1 MTNDFMLRTAARSNT
16 GLVRKNNQDSG
27 YAGPNFLLIA
37 DGMGGHA
44 GGDVASAITVSQ
56 LEPLDHPDQGADAM
70 ENLRSSILTA
80 NERITNAVAVQHELA
95 GMGTTVTA
103 LLRSGR
109 QLALAHIG
117 DSRAYLLRGGIL
129 TQITSDHTFVQML
142 VDEGRITPE
151 EAETHPQ
158 RSVVMRVLGDVG
170 QAPELDL
177 SIREARPGDRWML
190 CSDGLTGFADIDE
203 ISTRLEQI
211 DDPGACADALIDLA
225 LGGGG
230 GDNVTV
236 LIGDVVPADRAGLH
250 TPGVAVGSVA
260 INPQFSQLG
269 ISGTPTGAI
278 PEVDE
283 SAEDDTI
290 GLPRANQPAPAAL
303 PDEAS
308 ATEAVP
314 GFLAAEEES
323 SSAVKSAAKAAESAT
338 ADSASTD
345 RDAEAADAQSA
356 DAQPAADSEPAAGS
370 DSETERAWRES
381 GGEPPTQPLAAAQRP
396 DAGHGDAD
404 PVDTDS
410 AGRSAQSDARTDGAE
425 AASADSAGRI
435 PAWRLS
441 GTEDESE
448 DPAHKTAKSS
458 KHADSADADAEQNA
472 RAQDSREPKRHRGLL
487 PTIVTL
493 AVIVVLAAAGF
504 LGWRYLQ
511 AQYYVTASDGRV
523 AVYSGVSQNLGPFSL
538 SNLSETTD
546 VQTADLSDYSR
557 ERLDQ
562 TIPATSKQNADEI
575 VTSLR
580 EEAQQNSQSGDTI
593 KGGATDATAN
603 DPAPSQGGGD
613 Q

>member
-1 MTNDFMLRTAARSNT
+1 VTNDFMLRTAARSNT

-56 LEPLDHPDQGADAM
+56 LEPLDHPDQGSDAM

-80 NERITNAVAVQHELA
+80 NERITNTVATQHELA

-103 LLRSGR
+103 LLRSGE

-170 QAPELDL
+170 QAPELDM

-203 ISTRLEQI
+203 ISTRMEQI

-236 LIGDVVPADRAGLH
+236 LIGDVVPADRAGLR

-260 INPQFSQLG
+260 INPQYARLG
-269 ISGTPTGAI
+269 ISGTPTGQI

-283 SAEDDTI
+283 ASEDDTV

-308 ATEAVP
+308 AAEPVP
-314 GFLAAEEES
+314 GFLASETPE
-323 SSAVKSAAKAAESAT
+323 AAAAAETPAE
-338 ADSASTD
+338 
-345 RDAEAADAQSA
+345 DAEPAAAAAAHDSA
-356 DAQPAADSEPAAGS
+356 DADAED
-370 DSETERAWRES
+370 ERAWRES
-381 GGEPPTQPLAAAQRP
+381 GAQPATQPLAAAQRP
-396 DAGHGDAD
+396 DAGHDAGEPAD
-404 PVDTDS
+404 SESAQDSQRAAARS
-410 AGRSAQSDARTDGAE
+410 AG
-425 AASADSAGRI
+425 SADSDSKDADSEGRI

-448 DPAHKTAKSS
+448 DSEPKHA
-458 KHADSADADAEQNA
+458 KHADSAETEEDAPAPH
-472 RAQDSREPKRHRGLL
+472 EPKRRRGLVA
-487 PTIVTL
+487 TITTL
-493 AVIVVLAAAGF
+493 AVIIVLAAAGF

-511 AQYYVTASDGRV
+511 AQYYVTATDGRV

-538 SNLSETTD
+538 STLSERTD

-562 TIPATSKQNADEI
+562 TIPASSKDNADQI

-580 EEAQQNSQSGDTI
+580 EEAQQNSQTGDDI

-603 DPAPSQGGGD
+603 DPAPEQGGGD

>member
-56 LEPLDHPDQGADAM
+56 LEPLDHPDQGSDAM
-70 ENLRSSILTA
+70 ENLRSAILTA
-80 NERITNAVAVQHELA
+80 NERITNTVATQHELA

-103 LLRSGR
+103 LLRSGE

-170 QAPELDL
+170 QAPELDM

-203 ISTRLEQI
+203 ISTRMEQI

-260 INPQFSQLG
+260 INPQYARLG

-278 PEVDE
+278 PEVDDA
-283 SAEDDTI
+283 SEDDTV

-303 PDEAS
+303 PDDAS
-308 ATEAVP
+308 AAEPVP
-314 GFLAAEEES
+314 GFLASETP
-323 SSAVKSAAKAAESAT
+323 AATAAAETPAED
-338 ADSASTD
+338 AAPAVAAAHDSAD
-345 RDAEAADAQSA
+345 ADAEA
-356 DAQPAADSEPAAGS
+356 
-370 DSETERAWRES
+370 ERAWRES
-381 GGEPPTQPLAAAQRP
+381 GAQPATQPLAAAQRP
-396 DAGHGDAD
+396 DAGHDGGEPAD
-404 PVDTDS
+404 SESAEDSQRAAARS
-410 AGRSAQSDARTDGAE
+410 AGSEDTGSKD
-425 AASADSAGRI
+425 AASEGRI

-441 GTEDESE
+441 GTEDESADQE
-448 DPAHKTAKSS
+448 PKHAKNS
-458 KHADSADADAEQNA
+458 KHADSAGAEADAPTA
-472 RAQDSREPKRHRGLL
+472 REPKRRRGLVA
-487 PTIVTL
+487 TITTL